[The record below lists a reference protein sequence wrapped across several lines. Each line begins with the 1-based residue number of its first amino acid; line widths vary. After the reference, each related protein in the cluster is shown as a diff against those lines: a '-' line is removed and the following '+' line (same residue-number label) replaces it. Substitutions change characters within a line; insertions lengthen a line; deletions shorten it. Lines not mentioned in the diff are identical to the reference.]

1 MAQASNQTRRVYIHG
16 RKQCSKK
23 GDVPT
28 SKVAAHTDVG
38 DTDSAPI
45 DPPLFLAPSPAPG
58 FLRAAMSVCRSRTR
72 PGTSAMG
79 NGGVSACL
87 ISRTDCI
94 VRRIESIVTDG
105 ISIVVSDRMCMC
117 TFIKL
122 YVQLQCL
129 QDTFTGVSRYSHKG
143 YTVVTTES
151 GWTFHEDIAK
161 IM

>member
-1 MAQASNQTRRVYIHG
+1 MLKRGCAN
-16 RKQCSKK
+16 KQSGCTHRCWRYRQCPDRS
-23 GDVPT
+23 T
-28 SKVAAHTDVG
+28 T
-38 DTDSAPI
+38 
-45 DPPLFLAPSPAPG
+45 L
-58 FLRAAMSVCRSRTR
+58 SRTV
-72 PGTSAMG
+72 TSTRVLTSSDERLQVTNKAWHVRDGKRRCLGMPDFK
-79 NGGVSACL
+79 NGL
-87 ISRTDCI
+87 H

-105 ISIVVSDRMCMC
+105 RSIVVSDRMCMC

-129 QDTFTGVSRYSHKG
+129 QDTFAGVSRYSHKG

>member
-1 MAQASNQTRRVYIHG
+1 MPLQRQEVVAAYAMRLSASPSVAKKMNEMYRREYSFMYERGSMTSTQAQQIEDNGTGKQSNTTSLHSRK
-16 RKQCSKK
+16 KQCSK

-87 ISRTDCI
+87 ISRTDC
-94 VRRIESIVTDG
+94 
-105 ISIVVSDRMCMC
+105 M
-117 TFIKL
+117 
-122 YVQLQCL
+122 
-129 QDTFTGVSRYSHKG
+129 
-143 YTVVTTES
+143 
-151 GWTFHEDIAK
+151 
-161 IM
+161 